1 MTFGFSSASIDAV
14 RSPSAPRSILHVDL
28 DAFFV
33 AVERLRDSSLTG
45 KPVVVGADPRGG
57 EGRGVVAA
65 ASYEA
70 REYGLHSAMPIR
82 EAYRLCPHAVY
93 LPGSY
98 DRYRQAAR
106 AVRRV
111 FRRFTPAV
119 DPVSIDEA
127 YLDLSGTE
135 RLHGPP
141 AAAAERIR
149 REIREETGLPVSLG
163 LASSR
168 TVAKIASELAKPEGF
183 LHIWPGREAAF
194 LAPLPLERMPGI
206 GPATLE
212 ALKRF
217 NLRRLGDLARL
228 DPELLGLAFG
238 ERGPQLFARAR
249 GEDDGAEIAPREL
262 PKSISR
268 ECTFGEDTT
277 DPVFCEAMLH
287 YLAERACRDLRSHR
301 MTARTVTLK
310 LRYRDFTTVTR
321 SATLAT
327 PTDGDRVVAGTARE
341 LFRSTYARRV
351 QVRLLGVGLSNLVQA
366 APQLDLFANPRE
378 LAWERLLGPL
388 DRLRSRWGFDTVRS
402 GPTLAVAKG
411 KEERERAW
419 RASKFAAAGD
429 GTPRQSVRTGEP
441 VQ

>member
-1 MTFGFSSASIDAV
+1 M
-14 RSPSAPRSILHVDL
+14 RPPSAPRSILHVDL

-33 AVERLRDSSLTG
+33 SVERLRDPSLVG

-57 EGRGVVAA
+57 KGRGVVAA

-70 REYGLHSAMPIR
+70 REHGLHSAMPIR

-93 LPGSY
+93 LPGSH
-98 DRYRQAAR
+98 DRYRDAAR

-127 YLDLSGTE
+127 YLDLTGTE
-135 RLHGPP
+135 RLHGAP
-141 AAAAERIR
+141 ATTAERIR
-149 REIREETGLPVSLG
+149 RAILEETGLPASLG

-183 LHIWPGREAAF
+183 LHVWSGREAAF

-212 ALKRF
+212 ALRRF

-238 ERGPQLFARAR
+238 ERGPQLFARSR
-249 GEDDGAEIAPREL
+249 GEDDGAEIAARAR
-262 PKSISR
+262 PKSVSR
-268 ECTFGEDTT
+268 ECTFGEDTA
-277 DPVFCEAMLH
+277 DPAFCEAMLH
-287 YLAERACRDLRSHR
+287 YLAERAARDLRGHG

-310 LRYRDFTTVTR
+310 LRYRDFTILTR

-327 PTDGDRVVAGTARE
+327 PTDSDRVVAGTARE
-341 LFRSTYARRV
+341 LYRAAWARRV
-351 QVRLLGVGLSNLVQA
+351 QVRLLGVGLTNLVLA
-366 APQLDLFANPRE
+366 APQLDLFADPRE
-378 LAWERLLGPL
+378 LAWERLIAPL
-388 DRLRSRWGFDTVRS
+388 DRLRSRYGFDAVRS
-402 GPTLAVAKG
+402 GPTLAVVEG
-411 KEERERAW
+411 EEERGRA
-419 RASKFAAAGD
+419 RETSRFAAGAPGVGRVSRSQR
-429 GTPRQSVRTGEP
+429 GTEASVASRH
-441 VQ
+441 

>member
-1 MTFGFSSASIDAV
+1 MAP
-14 RSPSAPRSILHVDL
+14 PSAPRSILHVDL

-33 AVERLRDSSLTG
+33 AVERLRDPSLAG

-57 EGRGVVAA
+57 KGRGVVAA

-70 REYGLHSAMPIR
+70 RAYGLHSAMPMR
-82 EAYRLCPHAVY
+82 EAWRLCPHAVY
-93 LPGSY
+93 LPGSF
-98 DRYRQAAR
+98 DRYRDAAR

-127 YLDLSGTE
+127 YLDLTGTD

-141 AAAAERIR
+141 AATAERIR
-149 REIREETGLPVSLG
+149 RAIREETGLPASLG

-183 LHIWPGREAAF
+183 LWVWPGREAAF

-277 DPVFCEAMLH
+277 DPAFCEAMLH
-287 YLAERACRDLRSHR
+287 YLTERACRDLRGHR

-321 SATLAT
+321 SATLMT
-327 PTDGDRVVAGTARE
+327 PTDSDRVVAGTARD
-341 LFRSTYARRV
+341 LFRVAYARRV
-351 QVRLLGVGLSNLVQA
+351 QVRLLGVGLSNLIRA
-366 APQLDLFANPRE
+366 APQLDLFADPRE
-378 LAWERLLGPL
+378 LAWERLLAPL
-388 DRLRSRWGFDTVRS
+388 DRLRSRYGFDAVRS
-402 GPTLAVAKG
+402 GPTLAVAEG
-411 KEERERAW
+411 EEERERA
-419 RASKFAAAGD
+419 RGASRLAV
-429 GTPRQSVRTGEP
+429 GTSVFTGAP
-441 VQ
+441 STRRRD